1 MVGSAMSKLNEPSW
15 SGASD
20 RYEEVVVSFSRESV
34 RDSDSSVAAGELL
47 GSSTTG
53 CCWLF

>member
-20 RYEEVVVSFSRESV
+20 RYEEAVVVSFSRESV

-47 GSSTTG
+47 GSSTTD
-53 CCWLF
+53 C